1 MRYAI
6 FLNKKEDHKMKAC
19 PKCQT
24 KNQDS
29 NNFCKKC
36 GFQLSGSSFQ
46 DKKEK
51 VLGERK
57 RKSYWIAISLGVIAV
72 VLAGVGYGLIQG
84 DSAADS
90 RVSSQPKVSGRVD
103 YAGQRIAMTDI
114 QAKVEKGR
122 ISIPLD
128 MVKEKK
134 MVRFEYENNTI
145 RVPLLSYITP
155 SGRVVTAVSMCE
167 PCRSTR
173 FHMEDKKLVCNACNT
188 EWNLE
193 TLKGIQGGCLNY
205 PPDVIPSTIEKDRI
219 QIDEKFITQWKPR
232 V

>member
-1 MRYAI
+1 
-6 FLNKKEDHKMKAC
+6 MKAC
-19 PKCQT
+19 PKCKT
-24 KNQDS
+24 ENQES
-29 NNFCKKC
+29 SRFCKKC

-51 VLGERK
+51 VLGEKRRK
-57 RKSYWIAISLGVIAV
+57 PYWVLLSLAV
-72 VLAGVGYGLIQG
+72 VAVLIGGVGYWMMKGHTAT
-84 DSAADS
+84 DP
-90 RVSSQPKVSGRVD
+90 RVSSQPKVSGKVD
-103 YAGQRIAMTDI
+103 YAGQTVRMFDI
-114 QAKVEKGR
+114 QAKVENGK

-128 MVKEKK
+128 VVKEKK
-134 MVRFEYENNTI
+134 IVRFEYHGNGVI
-145 RVPLLSYITP
+145 IPLLAYLTP
-155 SGRVVTAVSMCE
+155 SGRVITAISMCE

-173 FHMEDKKLVCNACNT
+173 FHIEDKKLVCNACAT

-219 QIDEKFITQWKPR
+219 QIDEKIITQWKPR